1 MKFTRR
7 TLLRTIAASTAA
19 AALPNHAAV
28 SLNPTAADRRFPY
41 VQIDVFTSQR
51 LAGNQLVVFTDAR
64 GLTDSDM
71 LALARETT
79 LQETSFVFPRDP
91 ATERRDGIKVRIFSP
106 DGELPFA
113 GHPTLGTA
121 AVLRMAGAPPSV
133 SQDGSS
139 TLILD
144 LKAGKIPIAFHGDA
158 TGVFGEMTQLDPV
171 FGKTHDGT
179 QVAQLIGLQPDDLEH
194 DLPIQTISTGL
205 AFVIVPIRTLK
216 ALQSLRLDFDKNDAF
231 LKTAGEN
238 AVDFHYITRDTG
250 DPKVRLR
257 ARNIDRIGEDPATG
271 SASGCT
277 AAWMVKYA
285 VTKPNEQ
292 VLIRQGIEAHR
303 PSELFVRA
311 SKIADQIHNVR
322 VGGYAVKVMEGSLLL

>member
-7 TLLRTIAASTAA
+7 TLLRTIAASAAA
-19 AALPNHAAV
+19 AALPNHAAA

-79 LQETSFVFPRDP
+79 LQETTFVFPRDP

-144 LKAGKIPIAFHGDA
+144 LKAGKIPIAFHDDA
-158 TGVFGEMTQLDPV
+158 TGAFGEMTQLDPV
-171 FGKTHDGT
+171 FGKTHGRT
-179 QVAQLIGLQPDDLEH
+179 QVAQLIGLHPDDLEH

-231 LKTAGEN
+231 LQAAGEN

-277 AAWMVKYA
+277 AAWMVLHG
-285 VTKPNEQ
+285 VTRPDEQ

-303 PSELFVRA
+303 LSELFVRA
-311 SKIADQIHNVR
+311 SKTADQVHNVR
-322 VGGYAVKVMEGSLLL
+322 VGGYAVKAMEGTLFL